1 MGDQV
6 PGQYYLSTIC
16 IAGHLFSEDWQF
28 WGDALLPIQGWLGLL
43 NKERLSSH
51 RQARWFFGPRKMGGQ
66 VPGQVLFEH
75 QVLCV
80 ALPGAI
86 LNQSK
91 KWWPWHATYG
101 KVVAEIHV
109 HTELSYFTPSACM
122 QMFKSYPKH
131 AELLSTEFCWHI
143 IGVLGTA
150 LWNLTSVSCFCTICW
165 VNLLLVSKLRERNHI
180 WHATNV
186 ILKQLRSC
194 MEDILFNP
202 KWGPIIQIKCL
213 YWSAGCKNLYIS

>member
-1 MGDQV
+1 MKKRANLV
-6 PGQYYLSTIC
+6 IVRPGSFEELEGVEIITI
-16 IAGHLFSEDWQF
+16 GNGRPGSGTVSFEHHLYRWPSIFSSLAILRKHIVANSRLAD
-28 WGDALLPIQGWLGLL
+28 LL
-43 NKERLSSH
+43 NKERLSCH

-109 HTELSYFTPSACM
+109 HTELSYFTPSASM

-150 LWNLTSVSCFCTICW
+150 LWNLTSVSCSLH
-165 VNLLLVSKLRERNHI
+165 NLL
-180 WHATNV
+180 
-186 ILKQLRSC
+186 
-194 MEDILFNP
+194 
-202 KWGPIIQIKCL
+202 G
-213 YWSAGCKNLYIS
+213 